1 MDNFLGMQMTD
12 RGKVRAG
19 KISAIVIGCIAIY
32 LGIVF
37 EGMNVSFLVGWA
49 FAVAASANLPAILML
64 LFWSKTTAKGVAA
77 SILVGL
83 VSSLGLILVSPD
95 MWVRYGML
103 PADAPVQFN
112 SPALI
117 SIPLSFIALV
127 LVSLMSQKDV
137 ALEQSGETA

>member
-1 MDNFLGMQMTD
+1 MDNFLGMKMSD

-19 KISAIVIGCIAIY
+19 KIAAVVIGCIAIY

-77 SILVGL
+77 SIMVGL
-83 VSSLGLILVSPD
+83 FSSLGLILISPD
-95 MWVRYGML
+95 MWVRYGKL
-103 PADAPVQFN
+103 PADAPIQFN

-117 SIPLSFIALV
+117 SIPLSFLALV
-127 LVSLMSQKDV
+127 IVSMITQGGAAKEQV
-137 ALEQSGETA
+137 AENA